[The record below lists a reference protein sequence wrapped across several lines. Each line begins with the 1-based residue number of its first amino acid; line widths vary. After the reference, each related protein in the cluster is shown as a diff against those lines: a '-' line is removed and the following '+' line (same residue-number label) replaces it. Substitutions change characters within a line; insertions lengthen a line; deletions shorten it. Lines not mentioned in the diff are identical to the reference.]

1 MFKLASELHNVCIH
15 TFRQKSTQEMY
26 YLHQYTEYKTIL
38 IQPTHMQAKL
48 PMANLQVQVSSGH
61 GGVAEVS
68 RSHGQSS
75 WVIPTE
81 KNKIK
86 ISIWYKI

>member
-1 MFKLASELHNVCIH
+1 MYASIFSDKSQHRKCI
-15 TFRQKSTQEMY
+15 TYIK
-26 YLHQYTEYKTIL
+26 YTEYKTIL

-61 GGVAEVS
+61 GGVTEVS

-81 KNKIK
+81 KKQNQN
-86 ISIWYKI
+86 

>member
-1 MFKLASELHNVCIH
+1 MHPYFQTKVNTGNV
-15 TFRQKSTQEMY
+15 
-26 YLHQYTEYKTIL
+26 LHQYTEYKPIL
-38 IQPTHMQAKL
+38 IQPTHMQAKR
-48 PMANLQVQVSSGH
+48 PMANLQVQLSNGH

-81 KNKIK
+81 KNQIK
-86 ISIWYKI
+86 ISI

>member
-1 MFKLASELHNVCIH
+1 
-15 TFRQKSTQEMY
+15 MY

-61 GGVAEVS
+61 GEEAEVS

-81 KNKIK
+81 KKTKSKLAFDIK
-86 ISIWYKI
+86 YDNQ

>member
-1 MFKLASELHNVCIH
+1 MHPYFQTKVNTGNVLHTSVYREKN
-15 TFRQKSTQEMY
+15 
-26 YLHQYTEYKTIL
+26 IL

-61 GGVAEVS
+61 GGAAEVS

-81 KNKIK
+81 KKSKLAIDIK
-86 ISIWYKI
+86 YDNQ